1 MHYLKIA
8 GGYLFLFIA
17 EQLALT
23 ELLRIMDGRQ
33 KAEIEAKY

>member
-1 MHYLKIA
+1 VDIYSV
-8 GGYLFLFIA
+8 FIA